1 MTNGETVIQF
11 HDITKSYKMGTNEFQ
26 VLKGISFDIHKK
38 DFIGIVGPSGS
49 GKSTIMNL
57 IGLLDTANSGK
68 YVLNG
73 EDVTSLS
80 SSQRASLRNR
90 YIGFIF
96 QSFFLLPRLNAIQNV
111 MLPLMYRGIDKKT
124 AHAKAMTMLGKVGM
138 DHRATHRP
146 GELSGG
152 QQQRVAI
159 ARALVGDP
167 TLILADEPT
176 GALDQ
181 KTGTDV
187 LNLLKQLNHDDGA
200 TVVIITHDVSLANQC
215 HRKIPVVDGRVV
227 EKDAWI

>member
-1 MTNGETVIQF
+1 MVNAETVIQF
-11 HDITKSYKMGTNEFQ
+11 LDITKSYQMGSNEFQ
-26 VLKGISFDIHKK
+26 VLKGVSFDIYKK
-38 DFIGIVGPSGS
+38 DFVGIVGPSGS

-68 YVLNG
+68 YILNG
-73 EDVTSLS
+73 QDVTSLS
-80 SSQRASLRNR
+80 SSERATLRNR

-96 QSFFLLPRLNAIQNV
+96 QSFFLLPRLSAIQNV
-111 MLPLMYRGIDKKT
+111 MLPLMYRGVDRKIAHDK
-124 AHAKAMTMLGKVGM
+124 AINMLKKVSM
-138 DHRATHRP
+138 DHRANHRP
-146 GELSGG
+146 SELSGG

-181 KTGTDV
+181 KTGSDV
-187 LNLLKQLNHDDGA
+187 LNLLKQLNHDEGA
-200 TVVIITHDVSLANQC
+200 TVVIITHDVALANQC
-215 HRKIPVVDGRVV
+215 HRKIPVVDGRIT